1 LTRWPKPAH
10 TPHVI
15 RPARV
20 SSVLRFLLPA
30 VWLVACAVPVAAKS
44 YSADRFDVTAWL
56 LSDRSLTIEERI
68 TFRFEGG
75 DYTYV
80 FREIPQ
86 DRTDGVRDLEAEMD
100 GVPFRTGAGPGS
112 IELKE
117 GRSVRVTWRF
127 APTSGRHTFTLRY
140 RLAGAITQEDEE
152 NVLAWRL
159 LPSTHAYRIDQAH
172 AVAALPPGASL
183 MGRPSVRPA
192 EGHVSVDYAPDGQA
206 AERIVTSANDLG
218 PDDSIT
224 LKLRLSPAGFTSTLP
239 IWQREALE
247 RSRRGPWLLAV
258 AAAVL
263 VLGLSWLASFSSA
276 WRRSDVRVHARSARA
291 AAQPQPLLPVA
302 IATRLAGASAGGP
315 PFAATMVDLANRG
328 VIGIAEAA
336 GRRRLQGRRFV
347 ARLLR
352 ELPAL
357 RGHER
362 AWIDVAFGRAGTHRS
377 AEVPLE
383 RLQRQ
388 FARGR
393 NAFTLGVDEEMR
405 QAGLVDP
412 ERVAARGS
420 LVRAAVLTVVLA
432 LAGTGVAIVLVSRFG
447 RWAALIPGSLAVVAT
462 VYAIAPAAFRSSLA
476 KASGSRRGGR
486 RTSRRYAGSQK
497 RKSRSPPGG
506 VLNCWPTRSQRASAP
521 RGSAKSQARPDTVR
535 HLGGFTPPRAWRTS
549 ATRRSWPFWAR
560 TRARRPRE
568 RERARGAEA
577 EAAVPPAEARA
588 AQGNCRPHH
597 ASGG

>member
-1 LTRWPKPAH
+1 
-10 TPHVI
+10 
-15 RPARV
+15 V
-20 SSVLRFLLPA
+20 SSVLRLVLPA

-86 DRTDGVRDLEAEMD
+86 GRTDGVRDLEAEMD

-291 AAQPQPLLPVA
+291 AAPPQPPLPVA

-328 VIGIAEAA
+328 VIGISEAA

-405 QAGLVDP
+405 QVGLVDP

-447 RWAALIPGSLAVVAT
+447 GWAALIPGSLAVVAT
-462 VYAIAPAAFRSSLA
+462 VYAIAAGSFSILTREGERLAQGWKAYFAEVRRIA
-476 KASGSRRGGR
+476 KAKEPEPAWRSAELLA
-486 RTSRRYAGSQK
+486 YAVAAGVGASWV
-497 RKSRSPPGG
+497 RKVAGAPGHGTPPGWFHAAARVEDERNASFVAFLG
-506 VLNCWPTRSQRASAP
+506 THASTSSAGAGASAGGGG
-521 RGSAKSQARPDTVR
+521 GS
-535 HLGGFTPPRAWRTS
+535 GG
-549 ATRRSWPFWAR
+549 
-560 TRARRPRE
+560 
-568 RERARGAEA
+568 
-577 EAAVPPAEARA
+577 AA
-588 AQGNCRPHH
+588 GGG
-597 ASGG
+597 ASGAG